1 MSRATSR
8 AGAEEGVP
16 AGPEERRAV
25 QAEDV
30 LPRHSTDR
38 VPFRAP
44 RRERDPRRY
53 SYLHQCAL
61 PRVPKG
67 PRTCRK
73 DDARPL
79 HGVLERWRTYLFLH
93 CARRRPTAL
102 SSETTCIEDGEVGEA
117 REVNGAEVPK
127 EAVRQDV
134 QAARSTYRPTAS

>member
-44 RRERDPRRY
+44 RREGDPRRY
-53 SYLHQCAL
+53 SYTC
-61 PRVPKG
+61 VPCPEFRKG
-67 PRTCRK
+67 REPAARTTRAHCMACSSAGGRTCFFT
-73 DDARPL
+73 ALVAAQRP
-79 HGVLERWRTYLFLH
+79 
-93 CARRRPTAL
+93 CRRRPHASRTVRLARPEKSTAPRCRGPKG
-102 SSETTCIEDGEVGEA
+102 SCSTGRPGS
-117 REVNGAEVPK
+117 AEHVP
-127 EAVRQDV
+127 
-134 QAARSTYRPTAS
+134 SNS